1 MFIGH
6 FAVGL
11 ASKRFAPSTSA
22 GALILAPLFLDLLWP
37 LFLLAGIET
46 VRIDPGNTAFTPLD
60 LHDYPWSHSLVMA
73 IGWSLLV
80 AAITAAVT
88 RNRRAAVVMAIGVFS
103 HWVLDFVTHRPD
115 MPLYPGS
122 ATSVGLGLW
131 NSTVATLLI
140 ESAMF
145 AGGIWIYTH
154 ATRPRDRTGR
164 WAFVALIV
172 LLVVFYLSAAF
183 GPPPPNE
190 KALAITAVFMW
201 LFVPWAWWIDRNR
214 TVVARQQ

>member
-11 ASKRFAPSTSA
+11 ASKRLSPSTSA
-22 GALILAPLFLDLLWP
+22 GALILAPLFLDLIWP

-73 IGWSLLV
+73 LGWSLLV
-80 AAITAAVT
+80 AAITVAIT
-88 RNRRAAVVMAIGVFS
+88 RNQRAAVVMAFGVFS

-131 NSTVATLLI
+131 NSIVATLLI

-145 AGGIWIYTH
+145 AAGIWIYTR
-154 ATRPRDRTGR
+154 ATRARDRIGR

-172 LLVVFYLSAAF
+172 VLVVFYLGAAF

-190 KALAITAVFMW
+190 KTLALSAVFMW
-201 LFVPWAWWIDRNR
+201 LFVPWAWWLDRHRVPANG
-214 TVVARQQ
+214 

>member
-11 ASKRFAPSTSA
+11 ASKRLSPSTSA
-22 GALILAPLFLDLLWP
+22 GALILAPLFLDLIWP

-60 LHDYPWSHSLVMA
+60 LHDYPWSHSLLMA
-73 IGWSLLV
+73 LVWSLLV
-80 AAITAAVT
+80 AVITAAVT

-145 AGGIWIYTH
+145 AGGIWIYTR
-154 ATRPRDRTGR
+154 ATRARDRIGR

-172 LLVVFYLSAAF
+172 LLVVFYLGAAF
-183 GPPPPNE
+183 GPPPPDG
-190 KALAITAVFMW
+190 KTLALSAVFMW
-201 LFVPWAWWIDRNR
+201 LFVPWAWWIDRHRVPANG
-214 TVVARQQ
+214 